1 MRRWKLREVE
11 PSIEELLSDEIMALV
26 MRSSGVNAEDLRAM
40 LRHAAYRRAPQA
52 RCGCADAICSA
63 PA

>member
-1 MRRWKLREVE
+1 MRRWKLSEVE

-26 MRSSGVNAEDLRAM
+26 MRSSGVNAEDLRAL
-40 LRHAAYRRAPQA
+40 LRNAARRRAPQA
-52 RCGCADAICSA
+52 RCGCVEAICSA